1 MLLTFDGLLLF
12 SGIMMAQDKTKAV
25 FENYLEKHFPAF
37 RIETPPPAD
46 LKLIVVIPSY
56 LEKNYLFKTLESLYA
71 CTPPSGQAEVIIVL
85 NTSESDSPHILE
97 KQKECFTEI
106 LNYKNRK
113 SNDWLHIHPLE
124 AYNLRK
130 KHFGA
135 GLARKTGLDEAVRR
149 YYKLGKP
156 DGIIT
161 CLDADSPV
169 APNYF
174 RAIEEWYKDPTHQ
187 GAMIYFEH
195 PLEGKEYPPEV
206 YEAITL
212 YELHLRYYRRALQEA
227 GFPYACHTIGSCM
240 TFRAL
245 KYVQAG
251 GMPKKQAGEDFYF
264 LQKLIPLGGFGE
276 INTTA
281 VYPSP
286 RPSDRVVF
294 GTGASIKQHLEGS
307 RRQGTTYNPLAFEDL
322 SSLFSKIQELRDI
335 NPESFE
341 EWTYNLSGPLR
352 SFLLNSNFKEEL
364 SVIRKNSNRNK
375 TFLKRFFGVFNAFR
389 VVKYLNYSHEHFYA
403 RKDVFDAA
411 LSLLEQSGQNIDDIL
426 DEKELL
432 IKYRELERKGF

>member
-1 MLLTFDGLLLF
+1 
-12 SGIMMAQDKTKAV
+12 MAQNKPKAV
-25 FENYLEKHFPAF
+25 FENYLEKHFPQF
-37 RIETPPPAD
+37 RIETPPPVD

-56 LEKNYLFKTLESLYA
+56 LEKNFLFKTLESLYA

-85 NTSESDSPHILE
+85 NTSEDDTPDILE

-106 LNYKNRK
+106 QNFKNKK
-113 SNDWLHIHPLE
+113 SNNWLHIHPLE

-149 YYKLGKP
+149 YHEIGKP

-174 RAIEEWYKDPTHQ
+174 RAIEEWYKDPLHQ

-195 PLEGKEYPPEV
+195 PLKGKEYPSEV

-212 YELHLRYYRRALQEA
+212 YELHLRYYLQSLRAA
-227 GFPYACHTIGSCM
+227 GFPYAYHTIGSCM
-240 TFRAL
+240 TFRAS

-276 INTTA
+276 INNTA

-294 GTGASIKQHLEGS
+294 GTGASIKQHLKGS

-322 SSLFSKIQELRDI
+322 GSLFSKIQELRDI
-335 NPESFE
+335 NTGSFE

-352 SFLLNSNFKEEL
+352 SFLLNSNFREEL
-364 SVIRKNSNRNK
+364 SVIRKNSNSNK

-389 VVKYLNYSHEHFYA
+389 IVKYLNYSHEHFYA
-403 RKDVFDAA
+403 KKDVFDAA
-411 LSLLEQSGQNIDDIL
+411 LSLLEQAGQNIDDIL

-432 IKYRELERKGF
+432 IKYRELERKRIER